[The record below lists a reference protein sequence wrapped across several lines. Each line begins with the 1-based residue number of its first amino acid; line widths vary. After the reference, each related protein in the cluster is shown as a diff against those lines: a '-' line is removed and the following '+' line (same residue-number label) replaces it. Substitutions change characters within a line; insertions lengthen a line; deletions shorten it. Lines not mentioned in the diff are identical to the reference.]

1 MSSVRPGL
9 AYSKTRSRRISVFFC
24 FILIGYVHQG
34 FPEKRA
40 GAAID
45 WVGSLVLGKTG
56 RVGVIVHSE
65 GSEAGEMRIDV
76 GRSAVK

>member
-1 MSSVRPGL
+1 MSSVQPGL
-9 AYSKTRSRRISVFFC
+9 AYSRGEVEEYLSFFC

-76 GRSAVK
+76 GRRAVK